1 MQCGKP
7 QNTQLGKKTY
17 VDQEIEA
24 IMQHAGKSKKRALE
38 AVKTQSLQNVVLHK
52 FHNLNNAKCHS
63 LSDH

>member
-38 AVKTQSLQNVVLHK
+38 AVKTEP
-52 FHNLNNAKCHS
+52 AKCGPAQIS
-63 LSDH
+63 